1 MSYTDDAQSSTTLTR
16 PPLPV
21 IIGGIIILLIVIG
34 GCVTGYL
41 ILGRGGGQA
50 AGGPPTR
57 ILPPT
62 STPAPP
68 TLTPPPTTPAE
79 GIGGGGDESPT
90 PSLTPTSTEVP
101 PTATPTFRSAN
112 LTEIKGKVRIKRPG
126 ETDFTT
132 ITSDVLDLRTG
143 TIIETGEKSSAKLTL
158 VEGTVIRIGHQTTL
172 TLTDLGGSFLEPI
185 THLTMKGGRVY
196 AILGLEL
203 GAGRFEI
210 ETPLGTAETSDTGT
224 FLGVEH
230 NTNEVVDIITC
241 LHSDGKCAYKN
252 ESGAIDLL
260 TGQEIQTH
268 SEDEV
273 LGPIVVI
280 DPTQIANWAP
290 TRVTEVVTLTATV
303 TPTFTASETRTPTLT
318 RTPSN
323 TPNIPG
329 TQSAFGTRV
338 ALTGTAVSANL
349 TSTVFFIQLTATNQ
363 ANTTAGARTATAA
376 VATANAGATGAFYT
390 ATAVQLTQV
399 AAQSNAT
406 ATARAQQTGTAAAQL
421 TANANATNV
430 ILTGTAAA
438 TATNIAATNA
448 AATQTATAF
457 PKFTFSV
464 GTLQVNENA
473 GTVPITVN
481 LSPTLNASSSITVVA
496 VDGSATSPTDYSFT
510 TVTVPFLANQ
520 STATVN
526 VNIVDSPL
534 TNEPDE
540 TFSLLLTTPSAGTG
554 LGTPASIV
562 ITIKDVAAPTFT
574 LSAATYTGTESSG
587 KITVTV
593 NLNIPPTAG
602 TRDVTLSTAA
612 TGGSSTDATPVVDF
626 TSVNQVLSFSVG
638 QTSKTVDI
646 TVIDDGL
653 AESDETFQVLL
664 SNPVGGVV
672 GSPGSA
678 IATIQDSPQAS
689 VGFTAGSY
697 TFAEGSGGGATVVTI
712 PVTLSRAY
720 ANGPGATVNYSVLGS
735 STAVGGAACGGVVDY
750 QTPVAGALTFPA
762 GATTPTV
769 PLQITIC
776 ADNLNEAD
784 DRIDLTLSNPVN
796 AALGV
801 ATTTVTITNDD
812 NPPAVVLNTA
822 TVNVGEPGGLG
833 ATTTVAITASLT
845 GTSGQTITVNYAT
858 ADVTA
863 TNGVDYVGVTGT
875 LTFNP
880 GSTTPMTQIPAIT
893 VNGDILNE
901 TTEAF
906 TLALSNPTGGAT
918 VGAPG
923 TATVNIAD
931 DGDAPPTVT
940 FSAVPYITPE
950 GNASG
955 TVTITVNFDR
965 PSGQTVS
972 LGYGTSA
979 GPITCGNPATA
990 GVDYQVTSGTLT
1002 FNPGDMSKTFAVTI
1016 NGDTTA
1022 EPNECF
1028 ALNLGLS
1035 SGAANNLPTNSEVW
1049 IQNDD

>member
-1 MSYTDDAQSSTTLTR
+1 MSYTDDAQSSTTLGR

-21 IIGGIIILLIVIG
+21 IIGAVVIVLLIIG

-50 AGGPPTR
+50 AGAPPT
-57 ILPPT
+57 IIIPLT
-62 STPAPP
+62 NTPAPP
-68 TLTPPPTTPAE
+68 TLTLPPSATLE
-79 GIGGGGDESPT
+79 GQGGGGETPTASPT
-90 PSLTPTSTEVP
+90 PTDTEIP
-101 PTATPTFRSAN
+101 PSATPAFRSAT
-112 LTEIKGKVRIKRPG
+112 LTEIRGKVRVKRPG
-126 ETDFTT
+126 ESDFTA
-132 ITSDVLDLRTG
+132 ITSDVLDLKTG
-143 TIIETGEKSSAKLTL
+143 AVIETGEKSSVKLTL
-158 VEGTVIRIGHQTTL
+158 SEGTVIRIGHQTTL

-185 THLTMKGGRVY
+185 THLTMKGGRVF
-196 AILGLEL
+196 AIIGLEL

-210 ETPLGTAETSDTGT
+210 ETPLGAAETSDSGT
-224 FLGVEH
+224 FLGAEH

-241 LHSDGKCAYKN
+241 LHSDGQCAYHN
-252 ESGAIDLL
+252 EFGSIDLL
-260 TGQEIQTH
+260 TGQEIQSH
-268 SEDEV
+268 SSDEA
-273 LGPIVVI
+273 LGPIIVI

-290 TRVTEVVTLTATV
+290 TRVTEVVTLTATA
-303 TPTFTASETRTPTLT
+303 TPTFTASNTRTPTLT
-318 RTPSN
+318 RTASR
-323 TPNIPG
+323 TPDIPG

-338 ALTGTAVSANL
+338 SLTGTAVSANL
-349 TSTVFFIQLTATNQ
+349 TSTVFFIQLTATAQ
-363 ANTTAGARTATAA
+363 SNTTAGARTATAA
-376 VATANAGATGAFYT
+376 VATANGAATGAFYT
-390 ATAVQLTQV
+390 ATAVQLTQI

-406 ATARAQQTGTAAAQL
+406 ATVRAQQTSTAAAQL
-421 TANANATNV
+421 TANANATSAV
-430 ILTGTAAA
+430 LTGTAAA

-464 GTLQVNENA
+464 GALSVNENA

-481 LSPTLNASSSITVVA
+481 LSPTINVASSITVVA
-496 VDGSATSPTDYSFT
+496 VDGSAASPGDYTFI

-534 TNEPDE
+534 TTEPDE
-540 TFSLLLTTPSAGTG
+540 TFSLLLTAPTPGTG

-562 ITIKDVAAPTFT
+562 ITIKDVAAPTFN
-574 LSAATYTGTESSG
+574 LSAANYTGTESSG

-593 NLNIPPTAG
+593 NLNIPPAAG
-602 TRDVTLSTAA
+602 TRDVTISTAA
-612 TGGSSTDATPVVDF
+612 TGGSSTDATPGTDF
-626 TSVNQVLSFSVG
+626 TSVNQILSFGVG
-638 QTSKTVDI
+638 QTTKTVDI
-646 TVIDDGL
+646 TVIDDGVS
-653 AESDETFQVLL
+653 ESNETFQVVL
-664 SNPVGGVV
+664 SAPVGGII
-672 GSPGSA
+672 GNQGTA

-697 TFAEGSGGGATVVTI
+697 AFAEGTGGTTVVTI

-735 STAVGGAACGGVVDY
+735 STAIGGAACAGVVDY
-750 QTPVAGALTFPA
+750 QTPVAGTLTFPA
-762 GATTPTV
+762 GATTPTA

-776 ADNLNEAD
+776 ADALNEAD
-784 DRIDLTLSNPVN
+784 DKIDLTLSNPVN

-833 ATTTVAITASLT
+833 AMATINVTASLT

-858 ADVTA
+858 ADITA

-880 GSTTPMTQIPAIT
+880 GSTTPVTQIPPIT
-893 VNGDILNE
+893 INGDTLNE
-901 TTEAF
+901 ATEAF
-906 TLALSNPTGGAT
+906 TLTLSNPTGGAT

-931 DGDAPPTVT
+931 DGDVPPTVT
-940 FSAVPYITPE
+940 FSAVPYVTPE
-950 GNASG
+950 GNANNN
-955 TVTITVNFDR
+955 VTITVNFDR

-990 GVDYQVTSGTLT
+990 GVDYQTTSGTLN
-1002 FNPGDMSKTFAVTI
+1002 FNPGDMSKTFTVTI
-1016 NGDTTA
+1016 IGDITP

-1035 SGAANNLPTNSEVW
+1035 SGAANGLPTNSEVW

>member
-1 MSYTDDAQSSTTLTR
+1 
-16 PPLPV
+16 
-21 IIGGIIILLIVIG
+21 
-34 GCVTGYL
+34 
-41 ILGRGGGQA
+41 
-50 AGGPPTR
+50 
-57 ILPPT
+57 
-62 STPAPP
+62 
-68 TLTPPPTTPAE
+68 
-79 GIGGGGDESPT
+79 
-90 PSLTPTSTEVP
+90 
-101 PTATPTFRSAN
+101 
-112 LTEIKGKVRIKRPG
+112 
-126 ETDFTT
+126 
-132 ITSDVLDLRTG
+132 
-143 TIIETGEKSSAKLTL
+143 
-158 VEGTVIRIGHQTTL
+158 
-172 TLTDLGGSFLEPI
+172 
-185 THLTMKGGRVY
+185 
-196 AILGLEL
+196 
-203 GAGRFEI
+203 
-210 ETPLGTAETSDTGT
+210 
-224 FLGVEH
+224 
-230 NTNEVVDIITC
+230 

-260 TGQEIQTH
+260 TGQEIQSH
-268 SEDEV
+268 SDNEI

-349 TSTVFFIQLTATNQ
+349 TSTVFFIQLTATAQ
-363 ANTTAGARTATAA
+363 SNTTAGARTATAA

-406 ATARAQQTGTAAAQL
+406 ATARAQQTATAAAAVQQTQ
-421 TANANATNV
+421 TAVLATV
-430 ILTGTAAA
+430 
-438 TATNIAATNA
+438 
-448 AATQTATAF
+448 QTATAVVVNQTNTAAAIATATATAL
-457 PKFTFSV
+457 PKFTFST
-464 GTLQVNENA
+464 GTLNVNENA
-473 GTVPITVN
+473 GTVPITIN
-481 LSPTLNASSSITVVA
+481 MSPTLNAPSSITVVA
-496 VDGSATSPTDYSFT
+496 VDGSASSPSDYTFT

-612 TGGSSTDATPVVDF
+612 TGSSTDATPVVDF

-697 TFAEGSGGGATVVTI
+697 TFAEGSGGATVVTI

-750 QTPVAGALTFPA
+750 QTPVAGPLTFPA
-762 GATTPTV
+762 GATTPTA

-801 ATTTVTITNDD
+801 ATTTVTIANDD

-822 TVNVGEPGGLG
+822 TVNVAEPGGLG

-880 GSTTPMTQIPAIT
+880 GLTTPNTQIPVIT
-893 VNGDILNE
+893 INGDILNE

-906 TLALSNPTGGAT
+906 TLTLSGPTGGAT
-918 VGAPG
+918 IGTPGA
-923 TATVNIAD
+923 ATVNIAD
-931 DGDAPPTVT
+931 DGDVAPNVT

-955 TVTITVNFDR
+955 AVTITVNFDR

-979 GPITCGNPATA
+979 SPITCGVPATA
-990 GVDYQVTSGTLT
+990 NVDYQVTSGTLT
-1002 FNPGDMSKTFAVTI
+1002 FNPGEMSKTFTVTI